1 MTPGTTRTPG
11 LTGTTGTT
19 GTPSTTA
26 TAGTAAGAAAEE
38 DWGRLVRLLDERGIV
53 LRTTGDRLGYLA
65 PPGALDEEAAGLV
78 RAHRDRLLAVLT
90 GSGAALSAAPAGL
103 AQRRLYGTHR
113 RSADPAVWNITQRIT
128 LRGPLDP
135 ERLAAALTALT
146 DRHESLRTRYRD
158 TDLGVLQQVLPN
170 TPTELPYDDLRA
182 LAPAAR
188 DAALAEAARAEGALP
203 FDLDGS
209 RLLRARLL
217 RSADEVW
224 VLLLT
229 LHHIVVDGWSLATL
243 LGDLGALYHPTG
255 PLPEPGRM
263 TDHACWERTVVTPA
277 AVAEALDHWTGVL
290 GGVPLE
296 VALPTARPR
305 PEQRS
310 GSGGTLGFRV
320 PAALAEAVHRYA
332 AGRSTTASAVL
343 LAGYARL
350 LGELTGAA
358 ETLVLLAHANRTR
371 PIDERLVG
379 LLTFGLPIRLPTRLP
394 GGFAALVDAAATAV
408 ATALD
413 HATVPVGQLVD
424 QLRERGVRL
433 PASYPQVQL
442 TLLSTPAVALDLPG
456 LTAEVEDVPGP
467 STRSDLLLVLIPDA
481 DGYAGMVEYDAD
493 LFEPATVRSWLDA
506 LLADLAGQ
514 LAD

>member
-1 MTPGTTRTPG
+1 M
-11 LTGTTGTT
+11 
-19 GTPSTTA
+19 S
-26 TAGTAAGAAAEE
+26 AAESGAGE
-38 DWGRLVRLLDERGIV
+38 GWERLVRLLDERGIV

-90 GSGAALSAAPAGL
+90 DSGTALAAAPAGL
-103 AQRRLYGTHR
+103 AQRRLHGTHG
-113 RSADPAVWNITQRIT
+113 RSADPAVWNITQRLT
-128 LRGPLDP
+128 LRGPLEP

-158 TDLGVLQQVLPN
+158 TDLGLLQQVLPN
-170 TPTELPYDDLRA
+170 TPVELPLDDLRA

-188 DAALAEAARAEGALP
+188 EAALAEAVRAEGDQP
-203 FDLDGS
+203 FDLNGD

-217 RSADEVW
+217 RTADEVW
-224 VLLLT
+224 VLVLT

-243 LGDLGALYHPTG
+243 LTDLGALYHPAD

-277 AVAEALDHWTGVL
+277 AVAEAIDHWTAVL
-290 GGVPLE
+290 GGAPLE

-305 PEQRS
+305 PAKRS
-310 GSGGTLGFRV
+310 GNGGTVGFRV
-320 PAALAEAVHRYA
+320 PAALAGAVHRYA

-358 ETLVLLAHANRTR
+358 ETLVMLSHANRTR
-371 PIDERLVG
+371 PIDERVVG

-394 GGFAALVDAAATAV
+394 GGFGALVDAAARAV

-413 HATVPVGQLVD
+413 HAVVPVGQLVD
-424 QLRERGVRL
+424 RLRERGVQL
-433 PASYPQVQL
+433 PPSYPQVLL
-442 TLLSTPAVALDLPG
+442 TLLSTPTAALDLPG
-456 LTAEVEDVPGP
+456 LTVEIEDVPGP
-467 STRSDLLLVLIPDA
+467 SNRSDLLLALIPDE
-481 DGYAGMVEYDAD
+481 DGYAGMAEYDAD
-493 LFEPATVRSWLDA
+493 LFDPETVRSWLDT
-506 LLADLAGQ
+506 LLAGLTEELTD
-514 LAD
+514 